1 MNIDYTGGDL
11 VSLMTQKLLQIFY
24 TIAGHSSGTFARGKG
39 LRENVCLCIERRGGL
54 RVELSVQTQT
64 KSNKDNKN
72 SFRVISCFIFIC
84 LFLSPSSSYRTF
96 LKKQKSSLTL

>member
-24 TIAGHSSGTFARGKG
+24 TIACHSSGTFARGKG
-39 LRENVCLCIERRGGL
+39 LRKNVCLCIESRGWL

-64 KSNKDNKN
+64 KSNKD
-72 SFRVISCFIFIC
+72 
-84 LFLSPSSSYRTF
+84 
-96 LKKQKSSLTL
+96 KKQLSSNIMLYFYLSFLVSIIFL

>member
-64 KSNKDNKN
+64 KSNKDK
-72 SFRVISCFIFIC
+72 
-84 LFLSPSSSYRTF
+84 
-96 LKKQKSSLTL
+96 KKQLSSNIMLYFYLSFLVSIIFL